1 MAKKE
6 LWIIARRVP
15 VTYNTVKQQFAG
27 HADIDVI
34 LDRRRAQRR
43 RAARPTE
50 TDRRVRERRSLNVEG
65 VLKQLGWVIVER
77 RLDES

>member
-1 MAKKE
+1 MATKE

-15 VTYNTVKQQFAG
+15 VTYNTMKQQFAG
-27 HADIDVI
+27 HADIDVV

-50 TDRRVRERRSLNVEG
+50 TDRRVRERRALNVEG

>member
-43 RAARPTE
+43 RAARPTDHE
-50 TDRRVRERRSLNVEG
+50 RRRRERRSLHIEG
-65 VLKQLGWVIVER
+65 VLKQLGWVIVEQ
-77 RLDES
+77 RLDEN